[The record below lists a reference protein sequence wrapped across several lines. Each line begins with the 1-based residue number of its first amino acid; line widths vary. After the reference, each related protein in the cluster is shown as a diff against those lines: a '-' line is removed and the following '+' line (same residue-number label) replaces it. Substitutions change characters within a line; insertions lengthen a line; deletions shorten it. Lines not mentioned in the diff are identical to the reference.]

1 MSKESIEKGMLK
13 SRARKPLL
21 LQRNSR
27 LWKGDLKGIYD
38 DTLFWKLQEENEK
51 GGTGPGFGAL
61 ESLKVVKKGRRRIFG
76 RESQEKHTNLAQLT
90 RDGKSNT
97 ERSC

>member
-61 ESLKVVKKGRRRIFG
+61 ESLKVVKKAG
-76 RESQEKHTNLAQLT
+76 
-90 RDGKSNT
+90 DGFLGARAKKSILI
-97 ERSC
+97 